1 MVCGTS
7 KASDQRSLIRAFAS
21 RLNILRILSY
31 WPNIV
36 GVSKLKRRLHR
47 LVRVYTCQT
56 ATLFEMTCCGSSY
69 RKFHI
74 FYSTCLC
81 TFCILYINF
90 TTENTSDILKTKNQN
105 KEARFTCVVKIMS
118 TPFALKKANIWSC
131 GHFECNRVREK
142 KLFCTNFDLC
152 IRN

>member
-1 MVCGTS
+1 M
-7 KASDQRSLIRAFAS
+7 S
-21 RLNILRILSY
+21 RLHYI
-31 WPNIV
+31 
-36 GVSKLKRRLHR
+36 
-47 LVRVYTCQT
+47 
-56 ATLFEMTCCGSSY
+56 ESSTS
-69 RKFHI
+69 FTQPG
-74 FYSTCLC
+74 FAL
-81 TFCILYINF
+81 FCILYINF

-105 KEARFTCVVKIMS
+105 KEARFTCVVKIMA

>member
-1 MVCGTS
+1 MNIKLLTEHHLEFLGLKGSFTGLSESTLVKMPHCWKS
-7 KASDQRSLIRAFAS
+7 HVAAQ
-21 RLNILRILSY
+21 LN
-31 WPNIV
+31 
-36 GVSKLKRRLHR
+36 
-47 LVRVYTCQT
+47 
-56 ATLFEMTCCGSSY
+56 

-90 TTENTSDILKTKNQN
+90 TSETTSTIMKTQNQN

-131 GHFECNRVREK
+131 GNFECNRVREQ